1 MCFHFVWIFKPDF
14 GIMCLYLVD
23 AVVLVDGTGEVG
35 LVELTLIENISSYKK
50 KDKQDKKNNL
60 ERKHINIDNFLEQA
74 KQAGRSR
81 AT

>member
-1 MCFHFVWIFKPDF
+1 
-14 GIMCLYLVD
+14 MCLNLVD

-35 LVELTLIENISSYKK
+35 LVELTLIENISNYKK
-50 KDKQDKKNNL
+50 KDKQAKKNNL

>member
-35 LVELTLIENISSYKK
+35 LVELTLIENISE
-50 KDKQDKKNNL
+50 KDLD
-60 ERKHINIDNFLEQA
+60 RKISKYTTFFGDSA
-74 KQAGRSR
+74 KQKEEAGQLDSN
-81 AT
+81 

>member
-35 LVELTLIENISSYKK
+35 LVELTLIENISNYK
-50 KDKQDKKNNL
+50 
-60 ERKHINIDNFLEQA
+60 INKTRRTTLIENIS
-74 KQAGRSR
+74 K
-81 AT
+81 

>member
-23 AVVLVDGTGEVG
+23 AVVLVDETGEVG

-50 KDKQDKKNNL
+50 KISRTRRTIL
-60 ERKHINIDNFLEQA
+60 RENI
-74 KQAGRSR
+74 S
-81 AT
+81 T